1 MNGPGVPTAIQEPAR
16 RISIAGRYDVLIC
29 GGGSAGLAAAL
40 AASRSG
46 ASTLLVELN
55 GFLGGVATAALVSEF
70 GGQAGYDYM
79 SGVAKEMADRLI
91 ARGQAT
97 PGRFR
102 TSFESEAFKHAALE
116 MLQQAGAHLL
126 LYTLIADAIVIDRC
140 IRGVI
145 VENKSGRQA
154 LLSKVVVDATGDA
167 DVAAC
172 AGASVVRGREGDG
185 RMRPVSL
192 FFRVGNIDVEQ
203 LLRFIR
209 ENPQQFA
216 PDPSKNIMDLDRNP
230 PMVRPMGFFDL
241 VRQAKEKDDYPEE
254 CHYLRIDNLN
264 LGQRMATINT
274 TRVYDVDGTRAE
286 DLTQAYLKGVEQMRR
301 VLAFLNAY
309 VPGFSHSYLLD
320 TAPVLGVRETRR
332 IVGEYVLSEA
342 DIVEARSFPDVI
354 GVPGYRHTR
363 GGAVHSP
370 DGQEGAESDVV
381 NREAI
386 DELFVY
392 GIPYRCLL
400 PVGVE
405 GLLVA
410 GRCISATHAAD
421 GYTRVIP
428 SCMLTGQAAGTAAAL
443 AAQADIFPRQVDVSR
458 LQRSLAGQ
466 GVRLVAP
473 VAMSQR
479 LPRT

>member
-1 MNGPGVPTAIQEPAR
+1 MNGPAVPAAVREPGR
-16 RISIAGRYDVLIC
+16 KIPVAGRFDVLVC
-29 GGGSAGLAAAL
+29 GGGAAGLAAAL
-40 AASRSG
+40 ASARTG
-46 ASTLLVELN
+46 ASTLLVEVN
-55 GFLGGVATAALVSEF
+55 GFLGGAATAALVSEF
-70 GGQAGYDYM
+70 GGQAGYDHM
-79 SGVAKEMADRLI
+79 SGIAKEMADRMI

-102 TSFESEAFKHAALE
+102 TSFESEAFKQTALE
-116 MLQQAGAHLL
+116 MLKEAGAQLL
-126 LYTLIADAIVIDRC
+126 FYSLVADAIVTDGSV
-140 IRGVI
+140 RGVI

-154 LLSKVVVDATGDA
+154 LLGEVVVDATGDA
-167 DVAAC
+167 DVAAL

-192 FFRVGNIDVEQ
+192 FFRVGNIDVEA

-209 ENPQQFA
+209 ENPHQFA
-216 PDPSKNIMDLDRNP
+216 PDSSKNIIDLDRDP

-241 VRQAKEKDDYPEE
+241 VRQAKAKGDYPEE

-264 LGQRMATINT
+264 LTQHMATINT
-274 TRVYDVDGTRAE
+274 TRVYDVDGSQAE
-286 DLTQAYLKGVEQMRR
+286 DLTRAYLKGVEQMRKI
-301 VLAFLNAY
+301 LAFLKSY
-309 VPGFSHSYLLD
+309 VPGFSRSYLLD
-320 TAPVLGVRETRR
+320 TAPSLGVRETRR
-332 IVGEYVLSEA
+332 VVGEYVLSEE
-342 DIVEARSFPDVI
+342 DIVENRSFPDVI

-363 GGAVHSP
+363 GLPVHSP
-370 DGQEGAESDVV
+370 DGHEGAESDVA
-381 NREAI
+381 NRQAI

-400 PVGVE
+400 PSGVE

-443 AAQADIFPRQVDVSR
+443 SAQADVPPRRLDVSR
-458 LQRSLAGQ
+458 LQRCLAEQ
-466 GVRLVAP
+466 GVRLAAP
-473 VAMSQR
+473 VAVPQR